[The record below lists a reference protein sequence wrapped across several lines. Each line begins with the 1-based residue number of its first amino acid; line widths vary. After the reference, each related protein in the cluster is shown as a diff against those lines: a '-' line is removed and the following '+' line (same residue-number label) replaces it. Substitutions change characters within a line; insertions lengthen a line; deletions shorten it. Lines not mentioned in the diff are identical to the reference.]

1 MTSPEVWRITKENAR
16 LIGYRCQS
24 CGWISFPERK
34 RVCKGCRAAPARFEE
49 LKLAPHG
56 RVLSYVVQQRLPEGF
71 ETPLPLALV
80 ELEDGVRVYGQLVD
94 CAPEEVK
101 VGLEV
106 EAELRVMYQEG
117 GARVYSYKFRPRG
130 EPR

>member
-1 MTSPEVWRITKENAR
+1 MTSPEVWRLRRENAR
-16 LIGYRCQS
+16 LVGYRCKS

-34 RVCKGCRAAPARFEE
+34 RVCRSCRAAPAQFEE
-49 LKLAPHG
+49 ITLKPYG
-56 RVLSYVVQQRLPEGF
+56 RVLSYVVQHRLPRGF
-71 ETPLPLALV
+71 ETPLPLAIV
-80 ELEDGVRVYGQLVD
+80 ELQDGVRVYGQLVD

-106 EAELRVMYQEG
+106 EAELRVMYEEG

-130 EPR
+130 D